1 MSDEPETNEL
11 WPEPRVTPN
20 AMLLSGYIAG
30 ALSAVAQER
39 WVTYRVIE
47 MDAEAGTSIIERVE
61 TGNRYRLTLVQISG
75 KE

>member
-1 MSDEPETNEL
+1 MTDEPER

-30 ALSAVAQER
+30 ALCAVAQER
-39 WVTYRVIE
+39 WLTYRVIE
-47 MDAEAGTSIIERVE
+47 MDAASGDSIIERTE
-61 TGNRYRLTLVQISG
+61 TGNRFRLHVEQISG